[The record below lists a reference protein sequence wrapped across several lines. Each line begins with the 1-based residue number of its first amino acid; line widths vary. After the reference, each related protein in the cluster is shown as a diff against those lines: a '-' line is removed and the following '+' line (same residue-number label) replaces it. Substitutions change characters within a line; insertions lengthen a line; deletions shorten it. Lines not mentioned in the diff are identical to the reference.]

1 MVTNVEKG
9 SVALGRTA
17 VRTKVITGP
26 AAEPAPFALR
36 CGALIIDYILVVG
49 VIAIS
54 TIVAR
59 MLGGGARVAGSSAQ
73 LYGILIAL
81 FLLVADFVLLP
92 AVAGLTV
99 GKWVTGLRIERND
112 QGELGVG
119 RAILRHFVGYPFSF
133 LTLGLGFLLPAFTS
147 RGRALHDLIA
157 GTVVVRQRELPLP
170 RPHVR

>member
-1 MVTNVEKG
+1 
-9 SVALGRTA
+9 
-17 VRTKVITGP
+17 
-26 AAEPAPFALR
+26 
-36 CGALIIDYILVVG
+36 
-49 VIAIS
+49 
-54 TIVAR
+54 

-112 QGELGVG
+112 QGEMGVG
-119 RAILRHFVGYPFSF
+119 CVVLRHFVGYPFSL
-133 LTLGLGFLLPAFTS
+133 LTLGLGFLLPAFTP